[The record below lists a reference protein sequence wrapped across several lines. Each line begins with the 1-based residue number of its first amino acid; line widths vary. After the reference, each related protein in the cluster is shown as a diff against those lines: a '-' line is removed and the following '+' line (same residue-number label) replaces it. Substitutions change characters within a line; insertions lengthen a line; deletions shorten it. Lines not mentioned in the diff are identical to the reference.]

1 MATAEL
7 ASGRS
12 AGRFFVKQGEGAGS
26 APRREKA
33 FLDGTALFLHEHP
46 VLRKSTTF
54 RARYLNALGYF
65 VKKYADGDARAQAVF
80 DVYLQAFQGSGAPS
94 SSNPNVLDDAKK
106 LMGLGFSGILPT
118 TYRYSFFLDVLFTV
132 CYDNPTLARTIFSEM
147 MDLSPK
153 MRSEKARTLFEFLY
167 HRGDGASIPRTQ
179 MPRTQIRR
187 QLVCWKQN
195 RAFSA
200 KPLRTVLITAGMS
213 SGKSTLINALIG
225 KKISRTQNDACTAKI
240 HYIYNKP
247 YEDGF
252 SGEWES
258 VLDMNADEETLMTYD
273 SESSAPYLGVYTY
286 FRSSLSHE
294 YKWCFVDTPGVN
306 SALDRDHEQ
315 LSRNAIENGDYDLV
329 LYVLNA
335 ENIGT
340 ADDRKHLE
348 YVHQHVPEEKVVFV
362 INKLD
367 RYKQGED
374 CIDKTVGGVRDDLL
388 EIGFQSPTLC
398 PLSAY
403 AALLA
408 KKRLLDDP
416 MNEDEHDDLRL
427 LIRKLRKQDQTLSRF
442 YPPSSP
448 PSSEGTLPFLADGK
462 NRGKRS
468 GALSEALDEECRSL
482 LRDSGLSGLE
492 AVLSGNLNGD
502 EGMDCGI

>member
-1 MATAEL
+1 LEVWRLATAEL

-12 AGRFFVKQGEGAGS
+12 AGRFFVKQGEGAGG
-26 APRREKA
+26 APCREKA

-80 DVYLQAFQGSGAPS
+80 NVYLQAFQGSGAPS
-94 SSNPNVLDDAKK
+94 SSNPNVLDDTKK

-118 TYRYSFFLDVLFTV
+118 TYRYSFFLDVLFIV
-132 CYDNPTLARTIFSEM
+132 CYDNPALARTIFSEM

-167 HRGDGASIPRTQ
+167 HEGDGTS

-273 SESSAPYLGVYTY
+273 SESSVPYLGVYTY

-306 SALDRDHEQ
+306 SALDQDHEQ

-340 ADDRKHLE
+340 DDDRKYLE
-348 YVHQHVPEEKVVFV
+348 YVHRRVPEEKVVFV

-374 CIDKTVGGVRDDLL
+374 CIDEPVGGVRDDLL

-427 LIRKLRKQDQTLSRF
+427 LIRKLRKRDQTLSRF

-448 PSSEGTLPFLADGK
+448 PSSEGTLPFWADGK
-462 NRGKRS
+462 NGGKRS
-468 GALSEALDEECRSL
+468 GTLSKVLEEECLSL

-492 AVLSGNLNGD
+492 AVLGR
-502 EGMDCGI
+502 

>member
-7 ASGRS
+7 ASGCS
-12 AGRFFVKQGEGAGS
+12 AERFFVKQGEGAGS
-26 APRREKA
+26 APCREKA

-46 VLRKSTTF
+46 VSRKSTPF
-54 RARYLNALGYF
+54 KARYLNALGYF
-65 VKKYADGDARAQAVF
+65 VKKYANDDARAQAVF
-80 DVYLQAFQGSGAPS
+80 NVYLQAFQGSGALS
-94 SSNPNVLDDAKK
+94 SSNPNVLDDTRK

-118 TYRYSFFLDVLFTV
+118 TYRYSFFLDVLFIV
-132 CYDNPTLARTIFSEM
+132 CYDNPALARTIFSEM

-153 MRSEKARTLFEFLY
+153 MRSEKARSLFEFLY
-167 HRGDGASIPRTQ
+167 HEGDGAFIPRTQRAKTQ

-187 QLVCWKQN
+187 QLVCWAQN

-225 KKISRTQNDACTAKI
+225 KKISRTQNDACTAKV

-273 SESSAPYLGVYTY
+273 SENSAPYLGVYTY

-306 SALDRDHEQ
+306 SALNQDHEH

-340 ADDRKHLE
+340 DDDRKHLE
-348 YVHQHVPEEKVVFV
+348 YIRQHVPEERVVFV

-374 CIDKTVGGVRDDLL
+374 CIEETVGRVRDDLQD
-388 EIGFQSPTLC
+388 IGFPSPTLC

-408 KKRLLDDP
+408 KKRLLNDP

-427 LIRKLRKQDQTLSRF
+427 LIRKLRKRDQTLSRF
-442 YPPSSP
+442 YPPSFP
-448 PSSEGTLPFLADGK
+448 PSSEGTLPFFVDGK
-462 NRGKRS
+462 NGKKRS
-468 GALSEALDEECRSL
+468 GALSKALDEECRSL

-492 AVLSGNLNGD
+492 AVLGR
-502 EGMDCGI
+502 